1 MTEKKKVVIIGGI
14 GHPYRI
20 VTDKDFINE
29 LAIVKEKKVDV
40 QLNIKGFD
48 EERCQ
53 NREQRRREAMRRE
66 AKDIGAKLPERV
78 KVTNLS

>member
-40 QLNIKGFD
+40 QLNIKRFD
-48 EERCQ
+48 EYERCQ
-53 NREQRRREAMRRE
+53 NREQRRREAMRR
-66 AKDIGAKLPERV
+66 KGRR
-78 KVTNLS
+78 

>member
-29 LAIVKEKKVDV
+29 LAILISAGDCRS
-40 QLNIKGFD
+40 LGD
-48 EERCQ
+48 RG
-53 NREQRRREAMRRE
+53 MRY
-66 AKDIGAKLPERV
+66 P
-78 KVTNLS
+78 LS